1 MDAIVGSQIRFKFS
15 SAIAE
20 AELVG
25 GGGGGVYSRWKHSRE
40 SKVFYG

>member
-25 GGGGGVYSRWKHSRE
+25 GYIVDGNIVG
-40 SKVFYG
+40 KVRCFMADLT

>member
-25 GGGGGVYSRWKHSRE
+25 GGGGVYSRWKHSRE